1 MDKEREYRISC
12 ALKDLK
18 HAPLVQVASTHAIS
32 RGSLRNRKKGGTNA
46 RDAQIPAQ
54 KLNPDQEKNLV
65 SWILNEEAAGRGQSK
80 ANIRKFADLIL
91 KHDGRDEHVGHN
103 WVNRFIAR
111 HKDVKMKPSRP
122 TDAVRANET
131 TEEQLQRFFRL
142 LEHQIE
148 DKDIDWTTLHNIDE
162 HGVAEGET
170 EAGRVVGTSFTFFAT
185 VSTSDSRTWVSI
197 IECIS
202 ACGTSTTPVVIFTG
216 QNLQGQWFD
225 PPWPDWKYD
234 CTSTGWSNSLIFR
247 KWFVEVFLPET
258 EPAPGKWR
266 LLILDGHTSHVT
278 VEIMFLAWLN
288 KVQLLYLP
296 PHSSHTTQPLDV
308 GIFAVLKR
316 FFHQETEKYATFAAR
331 SPIQKRR
338 FVHSY
343 EIARKKALTERNI
356 RHSFRGSGIY
366 PVDVE
371 KPMKQVV
378 NTKRPPPPD
387 LIPSTPKKQKSLVR
401 DNLRTPKNER
411 DVKRRLDRARNSD
424 GGVKR
429 EARHLINQ
437 NGKQITHLNSIIA
450 SQKQRIEFLEDKLES
465 QKPTGRKAVDYDPNE
480 RFARIEEIAY
490 AHYEAAKA
498 PTKYR
503 DREAPKLQEN
513 PIKAAEKK
521 EEGLQSIFQVQL
533 N

>member
-18 HAPLVQVASTHAIS
+18 HAPLVQVASIHAVS

-54 KLNPDQEKNLV
+54 KLDLDQERNLV
-65 SWILNEEAAGRGQSK
+65 NWILNEEAAGRGQSRG
-80 ANIRKFADLIL
+80 NIRMFADLIL
-91 KHDGRDEHVGHN
+91 KHDRRDEHVGKN
-103 WVNRFIAR
+103 WVDRFIAR
-111 HKDVKMKPSRP
+111 HEDIKMKPSRS
-122 TDAVRANET
+122 TDAIRVNET
-131 TEEQLQRFFRL
+131 TEESLQRFFRL
-142 LEHQIE
+142 L
-148 DKDIDWTTLHNIDE
+148 D
-162 HGVAEGET
+162 
-170 EAGRVVGTSFTFFAT
+170 
-185 VSTSDSRTWVSI
+185 
-197 IECIS
+197 
-202 ACGTSTTPVVIFTG
+202 TTPAVIFTG
-216 QNLQGQWFD
+216 QNLQGQWSD

-234 CTSTGWSNSLIFR
+234 YTSTGWSNSLIFR

-258 EPAPGKWR
+258 EPPPGKWR
-266 LLILDGHTSHVT
+266 LLILDGHSSHVT
-278 VEIMFLAWLN
+278 VEIIFLAWLN

-296 PHSSHTTQPLDV
+296 AHSSHMTQPLDV
-308 GIFAVLKR
+308 GIFAILKR
-316 FFHQETEKYATFAAR
+316 FFHQETAKYATFAAR

-338 FVHSY
+338 FIHSY

-356 RHSFRGSGIY
+356 RHSFRGAGLY

-371 KPMKQVV
+371 KPIKKVI

-387 LIPSTPKKQKSLVR
+387 LTPLTPKKQKPLAR
-401 DNLRTPKNER
+401 DNLYTPKNNR
-411 DVKRRLDRARNSD
+411 DIIRRLDQARSGDSD
-424 GGVKR
+424 VNR
-429 EARHLINQ
+429 EARYLIKQ
-437 NGKQITHLNSIIA
+437 NGKQITHLNSIVA
-450 SQKQRIEFLEDKLES
+450 TQKQRIEFLEDKLES

-490 AHYEAAKA
+490 AHYEAEKA

-513 PIKAAEKK
+513 PIKAAEK
-521 EEGLQSIFQVQL
+521 EAQGLQSVFQVQL